1 MSIYYLMIS
10 GQKVNSLYFSA
21 YLCYTLRYMQYNF
34 VPFKAK
40 IKEVE
45 EWLKR
50 ENLQIR
56 TGRASVSLLDAV
68 HVEAYGSFLPINQ
81 VATVG
86 SEDPRTLR
94 ISPWDMGQIKD
105 IEKAL
110 IKADLGVSVAVDDKG
125 IRVSFP
131 PLTTERRG
139 DFVKVAKE
147 KLEEAKVS
155 IRRLRDE
162 AWADIQAKEKEG
174 GMSEDEKFRFKADM
188 EKLVQEANKSLEALH
203 KKKEEEIMN

>member
-1 MSIYYLMIS
+1 
-10 GQKVNSLYFSA
+10 
-21 YLCYTLRYMQYNF
+21 MQYNF
-34 VPFKAK
+34 NTLKTK
-40 IKEVE
+40 IKDVE
-45 EWLKR
+45 EWLKK

-56 TGRASVSLLDAV
+56 TGRASVSLLDNV
-68 HVEAYGSFLPINQ
+68 QIEAYGSLMPINQ
-81 VATVG
+81 VAGLGT
-86 SEDPRTLR
+86 EDPRTLR
-94 ISPWDMGQIKD
+94 ISPWDMSQVKE

-110 IKADLGVSVAVDDKG
+110 IKADLGVSIAVDDKG

-188 EKLVQEANKSLEALH
+188 EKFIQDANKSLETLF